1 MNAVDGKF
9 DGGAGS
15 IGGLNGEG
23 IGGSCVSGEVEGFV
37 EGVRPE
43 SVVDVDGAKAACG
56 RGVGEVGEAGL
67 IGFVGILNGEG
78 AVDAAAVMVVEAG
91 GLIA

>member
-9 DGGAGS
+9 DGGAGA

-23 IGGSCVSGEVEGFV
+23 IGGGCVSGEVEGSV

-56 RGVGEVGEAGL
+56 RGVGQVEQAGL
-67 IGFVGILNGEG
+67 IVVVGILNGEG
-78 AVDAAAVMVVEAG
+78 AADVASVVVVEAG